1 MDVMFERYE
10 ENTGVPRKEI
20 DFTLNFDGA
29 IPSKESIKD
38 EISLCYGSSNE
49 LIALDKLRTIK
60 GKKKA
65 NGKAR
70 IYSDLATLKKYE
82 R

>member
-1 MDVMFERYE
+1 M
-10 ENTGVPRKEI
+10 PRKEI
-20 DFTLNFDGA
+20 DFILNFKGA

-38 EISLCYGSSNE
+38 EISLCYGSSND
-49 LIALDKLRTIK
+49 LITLDKLRTVK
-60 GKKKA
+60 GKMMA

-70 IYSDLATLKKYE
+70 IYPDLTTMKKYE